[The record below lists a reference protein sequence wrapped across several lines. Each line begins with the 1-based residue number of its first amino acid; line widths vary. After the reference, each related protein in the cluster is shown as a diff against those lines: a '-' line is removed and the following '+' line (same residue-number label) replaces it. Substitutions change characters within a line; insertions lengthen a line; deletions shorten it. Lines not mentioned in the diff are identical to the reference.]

1 MAKSVSCI
9 VDDYPRASLLIGDLK
24 QAGFGDDDISVLMH
38 DSAKGADVMHERI
51 NDTPDSATSG
61 AIKGASAGGVLGGV
75 AGLLAG
81 MAALAIPGVGPI
93 LAIGPIFTALSGAAV
108 GAAFGGLTGAMVGL
122 GVPEIDARRYE
133 TRLASG
139 SVFIAVHTEDAGER
153 QRVLEIFDRAGVS
166 DISQTGEPSVRG
178 ALPSRPEP
186 DPVAYAHVPTHPQPR
201 IDP

>member
-1 MAKSVSCI
+1 MAKSVSCM
-9 VDDYPRASLLIGDLK
+9 VDDYPRASTLIGELK
-24 QAGFGDDDISVLMH
+24 QAGFVDDDISVLMR
-38 DSAKGADVMHERI
+38 DGAAGTDVMHERI
-51 NDTPDSATSG
+51 TDTPQSAATG
-61 AIKGASAGGVLGGV
+61 AVAGASAGGLLGGV
-75 AGLLAG
+75 AGLVAG
-81 MAALAIPGVGPI
+81 MVALAIPGIGPI

-122 GVPEIDARRYE
+122 GVPEIEARRYE
-133 TRLASG
+133 SRLASG

-166 DISQTGEPSVRG
+166 DIAQTGETSVRG

-186 DPVAYAHVPTHPQPR
+186 EPVVYAHVETRPQPR